1 VSSYDAVV
9 IGGALHTGRRH
20 KDARRFVRRHR
31 RALAERPLRLLSSG
45 PLDASASEGEIPPVS
60 GAQRAMTRLGAG
72 DPATSGGC
80 LGGAK
85 GAAARMILRS
95 GKGRGLQGLRGHHGD
110 GALGLGQECPQGRPW
125 LAL

>member
-1 VSSYDAVV
+1 MSVSSYDAVV
-9 IGGALHTGRRH
+9 IGGAPHTGRRH

-31 RALAERPLRLLSSG
+31 RALAERPLRLFSSG
-45 PLDASASEGEIPPVS
+45 PLLGLRAGHRPCP
-60 GAQRAMTRLGAG
+60 GATGH
-72 DPATSGGC
+72 DPAVRRGSRHVRRLPGG
-80 LGGAK
+80 GVK

-110 GALGLGQECPQGRPW
+110 RAQGLGQERPQGRPW